1 MPLNFLKPVSF
12 DLKPSAAVAV
22 VVFLFL
28 RRPCGDQTGFWP
40 SIGSHKFDNSVDCEW
55 DLIIGSREENFW
67 GKWLHSTPFSPV
79 EPFSIDLATRFGEG
93 REPNEEALVER
104 LRQFVEKSDLSF
116 YRIASRIGTS
126 GGTLSM
132 WLAGKA
138 RPRADELAPI
148 EKLLKG

>member
-1 MPLNFLKPVSF
+1 LIGPEGTLCAYDFKKTTIFQHVLNYG
-12 DLKPSAAVAV
+12 DLFQRLNLPRS
-22 VVFLFL
+22 
-28 RRPCGDQTGFWP
+28 
-40 SIGSHKFDNSVDCEW
+40 
-55 DLIIGSREENFW
+55 
-67 GKWLHSTPFSPV
+67 
-79 EPFSIDLATRFGEG
+79 GEG

-138 RPRADELAPI
+138 RPRADELAAI
-148 EKLLKG
+148 EKFLKG

>member
-1 MPLNFLKPVSF
+1 VETRPVFGLLSVLTSSIILSIASGFNNRIAGRKFLGKMVAF
-12 DLKPSAAVAV
+12 DA
-22 VVFLFL
+22 FF
-28 RRPCGDQTGFWP
+28 
-40 SIGSHKFDNSVDCEW
+40 
-55 DLIIGSREENFW
+55 
-67 GKWLHSTPFSPV
+67 PV
-79 EPFSIDLATRFGEG
+79 EPFSMDFATRSGEG
-93 REPNEEALVER
+93 REPNEEAMVER

-138 RPRADELAPI
+138 KPRADELAAI